1 MSEVPDPGS
10 LGFKGGLVARWAM
23 PMLLA
28 SVAILS
34 SAEAAEYE
42 PDRPRG
48 FSLGVSVGLL
58 PDMAGLGNTITM
70 DGTIDTADS
79 TMANL
84 AYGTGKAIMS
94 DRDNEA
100 IWHNSQNTDSAFR
113 MLGAEPTLGGAML
126 GIELGTTVQYEFDQ
140 LPKRDPSRPGV
151 PLFVRSGFNFL
162 TRMAGGQQTRTLGDI
177 AARSPDLA
185 NLLLANGET
194 PSDYTGGTMHSNY
207 GATWFEVPLSVGVK
221 IPVFERAFVYG
232 FIGVSLFHGG
242 FKVSIDVDEAYAN
255 VLCTH
260 VDTDALTVANYSP
273 GAVQEDVWLRMT
285 AVGLNWG
292 LGAQAR
298 IAKNLG
304 LYLELNFSGAAK
316 TVYSSALK
324 PETRRL
330 LTATSSE
337 SLAQDDPEWFKRIA
351 YPVLAKG
358 ASVRIGVR
366 IYLF

>member
-1 MSEVPDPGS
+1 MQQVSRPGS
-10 LGFKGGLVARWAM
+10 PGTAVGRWARWIIPVVA
-23 PMLLA
+23 LA
-28 SVAILS
+28 VIP
-34 SAEAAEYE
+34 SAGAVEYDLD
-42 PDRPRG
+42 PPRG
-48 FSLGVSVGLL
+48 FSLGFSVGLL

-84 AYGTGKAIMS
+84 AYGTDKAIMS

-100 IWHNSQNTDSAFR
+100 IWHNSLNTDSAFR
-113 MLGAEPTLGGAML
+113 MLGAEPELGGAML
-126 GIELGTTVQYEFDQ
+126 GIELGATVQYEFDQ
-140 LPKRDPSRPGV
+140 LAKARPGRPRV

-177 AARSPDLA
+177 ATRSPDLA
-185 NLLLANGET
+185 NLLIANGED
-194 PSDYTGGTMHSNY
+194 PADYAGGTMHSNY
-207 GATWFEVPLSVGVK
+207 GATWFEVPLSLGVK
-221 IPVFERAFVYG
+221 VPVFKRAFVYG
-232 FIGVSLFHGG
+232 FMGVSLFHGG
-242 FKVSIDVDEAYAN
+242 FKVSIDVDERYSN

-298 IAKNLG
+298 IGRNMG

-324 PETRRL
+324 SETRQM
-330 LTATSSE
+330 LTALSSE

-358 ASVRIGVR
+358 ASVRLGMR
-366 IYLF
+366 FYLF

>member
-1 MSEVPDPGS
+1 MSRVSRPGP
-10 LGFKGGLVARWAM
+10 LGLKSGRGAQWIIPWV
-23 PMLLA
+23 LA
-28 SVAILS
+28 SLTVLS
-34 SAEAAEYE
+34 SAGAAEV
-42 PDRPRG
+42 DIDKPRG

-113 MLGAEPTLGGAML
+113 MLGAEPDLGGAML
-126 GIELGTTVQYEFDQ
+126 GIEIGTTIQYEFDQ
-140 LPKRDPSRPGV
+140 LPKRDRSRPGA
-151 PLFVRSGFNFL
+151 PLFVRTGFNFL

-177 AARSPDLA
+177 ATRSPDMA
-185 NLLLANGET
+185 NLLIANGET
-194 PSDYTGGTMHSNY
+194 PSDYTGGVMHSNY

-221 IPVFERAFVYG
+221 IPVFKRAFAYG
-232 FIGVSLFHGG
+232 FLGVSLFHGG

-292 LGAQAR
+292 LGAQAQ
-298 IAKNLG
+298 ISKHMG

-337 SLAQDDPEWFKRIA
+337 TLAQEDPEWFKRIA

-358 ASVRIGVR
+358 ASVRLGMR
-366 IYLF
+366 FYLF